1 MAWEIPGIKISIK
14 TITNLS
20 TKQFFFV
27 KMSAA
32 GNVELAAATT
42 DKVIGI
48 LQNKPVSG
56 QTAEIMV
63 NGLSKAKGAAGL
75 NELDLVG
82 SDSSGLAATN
92 SSAGEYLVGQVVK
105 ATANANELA
114 TIAFDCS
121 NPTRI
126 YSHTT

>member
-1 MAWEIPGIKISIK
+1 MAWEIPGMKISIR

-20 TKQFFFV
+20 AKQFYFV
-27 KMSAA
+27 KMTAA
-32 GNVELAAATT
+32 GDVALASATT

-48 LQNKPVSG
+48 LQNKPSSG
-56 QTAEIMV
+56 KTAEVMV
-63 NGLSKAKGAAGL
+63 NGLSKVKGAAGL
-75 NELDLVG
+75 NELDLIG

-92 SSAGEYLVGQVVK
+92 TSAGEYLVGQVVK

-114 TIAFDCS
+114 TVAFDCS

-126 YSHTT
+126 YTHTT